1 MTASPEKDSTMTVG
15 EIIDKLVEAPNPFRW
30 EAFDGS
36 TAGPEDAKYT
46 VRILSPEGLSYIA
59 TSPGDVGFARAWV
72 TGGMEVEGEHL
83 AHPYG
88 IFDTLRDLY
97 GQFRKPSA
105 GELIKIYAA
114 LRRMGA
120 LQIQPLPEVERSSFL
135 ERSLRQ
141 GLSRHSKERDAD
153 VISAHYDVGNEFYE
167 LFLGDTMTYT
177 CAYYPSE
184 DAGLDDAQINKYRL
198 VFEKLRLKEGDRLLD
213 IGCGWGGMA
222 RYAARRGVH
231 VIAVTLS
238 QEQAEWGRAAVAAD
252 GLGDLAEIRYQD
264 YRDVPESG
272 FDAVSSIGLLEHV
285 GVKNYADYFEFLS
298 GKLRPGGLMLNH
310 CITYPDNHKT
320 RKGEFIDR
328 YIFPDGE
335 LTGSGTVVRKMQ
347 DHGFEVLHEENLRF
361 DYMRTLRDW
370 CENLKANW
378 DRAVDLVGLPTAKL
392 WGMYMAGSE
401 WGFEHNVVQLHQV
414 LGVKLDENGSRCG
427 VPERMWWRP

>member
-1 MTASPEKDSTMTVG
+1 MC
-15 EIIDKLVEAPNPFRW
+15 
-30 EAFDGS
+30 
-36 TAGPEDAKYT
+36 
-46 VRILSPEGLSYIA
+46 
-59 TSPGDVGFARAWV
+59 
-72 TGGMEVEGEHL
+72 
-83 AHPYG
+83 
-88 IFDTLRDLY
+88 
-97 GQFRKPSA
+97 
-105 GELIKIYAA
+105 
-114 LRRMGA
+114 RR
-120 LQIQPLPEVERSSFL
+120 
-135 ERSLRQ
+135 
-141 GLSRHSKERDAD
+141 
-153 VISAHYDVGNEFYE
+153 
-167 LFLGDTMTYT
+167 
-177 CAYYPSE
+177 
-184 DAGLDDAQINKYRL
+184 
-198 VFEKLRLKEGDRLLD
+198 VFSEKLRLKEGDRLLD

-238 QEQAEWGRAAVAAD
+238 QEQSEWGRAAVEAD